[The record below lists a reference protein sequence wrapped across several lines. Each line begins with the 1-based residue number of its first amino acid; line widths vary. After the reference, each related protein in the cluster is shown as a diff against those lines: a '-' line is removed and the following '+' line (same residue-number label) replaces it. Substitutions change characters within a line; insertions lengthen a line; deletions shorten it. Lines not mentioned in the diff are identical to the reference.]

1 MRISQCPKSTSV
13 LGSLYAVL
21 RYSSKC
27 SLEHISLPL
36 FFWPSSCFVNW
47 NGMAIKAGLF
57 CALSLLRLR
66 WYSVKSIALNSANGP
81 LSSSLAFLC
90 CFLRTFSS
98 CRMLWIFSALLFL
111 TYGCLTRYSSVP
123 NLSAAKALTTVV
135 IVCSLHITFGH

>member
-1 MRISQCPKSTSV
+1 MLYVVPLGPGAAPALAFFTTCCTSFNCGSQSFKGFVGSDGVMRISHCPKSTSL
-13 LGSLYAVL
+13 LGSLYVVL

-27 SLEHISLPL
+27 SLEHISFPL

-47 NGMAIKAGLF
+47 NGLAINAGLF

-66 WYSVKSIALNSANGP
+66 WYSVKSIALNSSNGP

-98 CRMLWIFSALLFL
+98 CRML
-111 TYGCLTRYSSVP
+111 Y
-123 NLSAAKALTTVV
+123 
-135 IVCSLHITFGH
+135 